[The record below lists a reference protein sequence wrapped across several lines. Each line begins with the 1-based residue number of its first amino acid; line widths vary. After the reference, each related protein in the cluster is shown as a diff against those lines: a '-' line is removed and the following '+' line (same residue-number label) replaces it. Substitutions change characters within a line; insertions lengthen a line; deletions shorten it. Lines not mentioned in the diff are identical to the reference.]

1 MFDLVEFTIK
11 GKLIYLSLL
20 NADKL
25 NIFCKTKIMLEIMR
39 EKLRILT
46 ILVHVK
52 TVAIIVTYSS
62 QIKRN
67 S

>member
-1 MFDLVEFTIK
+1 
-11 GKLIYLSLL
+11 
-20 NADKL
+20 
-25 NIFCKTKIMLEIMR
+25 MLEIMR

-46 ILVHVK
+46 ILVHAK

-67 S
+67 L

>member
-1 MFDLVEFTIK
+1 MFNLVEFTIK

-67 S
+67 L